1 MTRRTTARIAGFTF
15 LFYIAVGITGLVLPD
30 GAGTTG
36 IHVLVA
42 LVTFATALTLAVSL
56 YGFTRNEDHE
66 LAVLALCC
74 RVSESLFAAVAPII
88 TLGLAWLG
96 TTAGTGANPAPDPA
110 SATTVTELLHKVAGW
125 NTTIASILF
134 ALGSTIFCYLM
145 FRGRMIPMSLAWLG
159 IFASLLLVIVMP
171 LELAGYLPKNVAQY
185 CWAPMALF
193 EIPLGIW
200 LLASKRVAT
209 SRAAS

>member
-15 LFYIAVGITGLVLPD
+15 LLYIAVGITGLVLPD
-30 GAGTTG
+30 GAGMTG
-36 IHVLVA
+36 IHVLLA
-42 LVTFATALTLAVSL
+42 LATFVTALTLAVSL

-74 RVSESLFAAVAPII
+74 RVSESLFAAFAPII

-96 TTAGTGANPAPDPA
+96 TTAGTGANPPDAPSVTA
-110 SATTVTELLHKVAGW
+110 VTELLQKVAGW

-145 FRGRMIPMSLAWLG
+145 YRGRMIPMSLAWLG
-159 IFASLLLVIVMP
+159 IFASVLLVIVMP
-171 LELAGYLPKNVAQY
+171 LDLAGYLPKNLSQY

-200 LLASKRVAT
+200 LLASNRVAT
-209 SRAAS
+209 SGVAS